1 VQQFNSSTKIYHT
14 ILKAS
19 KLCASEGIFFRG
31 TELRG
36 LETISQLFDNDA
48 SYLEVPFSSEA

>member
-1 VQQFNSSTKIYHT
+1 VQPFKSSTKIYHT

-19 KLCASEGIFFRG
+19 KLCAEEDSFRG

-48 SYLEVPFSSEA
+48 SDLEVRFSSEA